1 MAASTKATPVKDEDG
16 TLPEKISWRET
27 TIVRK
32 GGVGERVPPP
42 EWALA
47 LVKRSWDDHK
57 AFETP
62 SLSTVAQCK
71 AALHQ
76 CRRAAKELGYGLS
89 AQIEGTVLKIQAKE
103 RKVVTRKS

>member
-1 MAASTKATPVKDEDG
+1 MAAPTKATAAKAEDG

-32 GGVGERVPPP
+32 GGIGVAQPVP

-47 LVKRSWDDHK
+47 LVKRSWSDKK

-62 SLSTVAQCK
+62 SLSNVKQCK

-76 CRRAAKELGYGLS
+76 CRRAAAQLGYGLS

-103 RKVVTRKS
+103 RKVVTKKA